1 MRALTLWTARIVPI
15 VVLLLAASLP
25 APEAESEN
33 GWWRVYFTS
42 PGAPAS
48 RKNENSP
55 DAAFRRLVDHSSRSI
70 YGAFYD
76 ISDETIAARLA
87 DARRRGVDVRIV
99 TERDNANKAPLR
111 ALVQAGIPVVTDSG
125 PALMHHKFAVVDGA
139 FVWTGSYNLTP
150 NGARKNDNNAIVIYS
165 RDLAEIFTAEFME
178 MHRDGVFGNRKEFGA
193 FASFGKKYHA
203 RIGTTDINAYF
214 SPDDNIERI
223 ILKRLAKA
231 ERSVRFMAF
240 SFTSDPLGEE
250 LVRLHKKG
258 VDVRG
263 VMEKTGTNGRDS
275 EYIKMKIEGIP
286 VRVAS
291 GIGRMH
297 HKVMIIDESVVI
309 TGSFN
314 FSRGANTRNDENI
327 LIIHNEEIA
336 RTYLSEF
343 TRLYAASGGAAP
355 PARHRPRRRKHITHG
370 GAP

>member
-1 MRALTLWTARIVPI
+1 MRARTFRKARIVPLL
-15 VVLLLAASLP
+15 VLLLAASTP
-25 APEAESEN
+25 APEGEAEN
-33 GWWRVYFTS
+33 GGGRGYFPS
-42 PGAPAS
+42 PGAPAF
-48 RKNENSP
+48 RKNDNSP
-55 DAAFRRLVDHSSRSI
+55 DAAFKRLVDHASRSL

-76 ISDETIAARLA
+76 ISDETIAARLVE
-87 DARRRGVDVRIV
+87 ARRRGVDVRMV

-111 ALVQAGIPVVTDSG
+111 SLVEAGIPVVTDSG
-125 PALMHHKFAVVDGA
+125 PGLMHHKFAVVDGA
-139 FVWTGSYNLTP
+139 FVWTGSYNLTL
-150 NGARKNDNNAIVIYS
+150 NGARKNDNNAVAIYS
-165 RDLAEIFTAEFME
+165 PELAEIFTAEFME

-193 FASFGKKYHA
+193 FASLAKKYHV

-263 VMEKTGTNGRDS
+263 VLERTGTNGKDS
-275 EYIKMKIEGIP
+275 EYVKMKIEGIP
-286 VRVAS
+286 VKVIS

-297 HKVMIIDESVVI
+297 HKVMIIDESIVI

-314 FSRGANTRNDENI
+314 FSRGANVRNDENI

-336 RTYLSEF
+336 RAYLSEF
-343 TRLYAASGGAAP
+343 TRLFAANGGAAR
-355 PARHRPRRRKHITHG
+355 PARARPRRRT
-370 GAP
+370 